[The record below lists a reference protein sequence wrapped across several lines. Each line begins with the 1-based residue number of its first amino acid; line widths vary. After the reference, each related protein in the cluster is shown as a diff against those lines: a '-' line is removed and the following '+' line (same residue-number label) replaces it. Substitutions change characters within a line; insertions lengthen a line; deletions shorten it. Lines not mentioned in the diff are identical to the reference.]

1 MQQHKDTEA
10 TELYVDKRT
19 LERYKTEETNDK
31 DQVALCC
38 MLAVVRAVGSLA
50 HLGYLAVYCQCC
62 GIVTTNIASYSSF
75 IYAKIKPVNRKRT
88 GNP

>member
-50 HLGYLAVYCQCC
+50 HLGYLA
-62 GIVTTNIASYSSF
+62 I
-75 IYAKIKPVNRKRT
+75 
-88 GNP
+88 

>member
-38 MLAVVRAVGSLA
+38 VLAVVRAVGSLA
-50 HLGYLAVYCQCC
+50 HLGYLTLES
-62 GIVTTNIASYSSF
+62 GFPTWSF
-75 IYAKIKPVNRKRT
+75 LPVAWFL
-88 GNP
+88 

>member
-38 MLAVVRAVGSLA
+38 MLAVVTEGSWLP
-50 HLGYLAVYCQCC
+50 GSP
-62 GIVTTNIASYSSF
+62 GIS
-75 IYAKIKPVNRKRT
+75 
-88 GNP
+88 GNLNMPLTQETK

>member
-38 MLAVVRAVGSLA
+38 MLAVVTEGSWLP
-50 HLGYLAVYCQCC
+50 GSP
-62 GIVTTNIASYSSF
+62 GISSKLLSLSQSISPATPLSF
-75 IYAKIKPVNRKRT
+75 TLR
-88 GNP
+88 